1 MCYHTLRVLATVR
14 LLAMARR
21 EGVGPTI
28 QNINAFFK
36 IVVIEKKKEREFVFE
51 FELQKDDGMSCS
63 QTSLN
68 EQSQIQINTVP
79 INIEHTPLCHKSRQ
93 TMQAIRHLTR

>member
-1 MCYHTLRVLATVR
+1 MKLSSHKKPEICMCYHTLP

-63 QTSLN
+63 A
-68 EQSQIQINTVP
+68 
-79 INIEHTPLCHKSRQ
+79 K
-93 TMQAIRHLTR
+93 

>member
-28 QNINAFFK
+28 QNINAFLNCRYRK
-36 IVVIEKKKEREFVFE
+36 EKRKRV
-51 FELQKDDGMSCS
+51 C
-63 QTSLN
+63 
-68 EQSQIQINTVP
+68 I
-79 INIEHTPLCHKSRQ
+79 
-93 TMQAIRHLTR
+93 